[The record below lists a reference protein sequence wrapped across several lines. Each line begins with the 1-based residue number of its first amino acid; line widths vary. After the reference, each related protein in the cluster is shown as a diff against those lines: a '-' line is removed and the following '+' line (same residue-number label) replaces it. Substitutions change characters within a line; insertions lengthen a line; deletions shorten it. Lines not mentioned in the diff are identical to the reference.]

1 MVSIDHSC
9 RNLDKIGKLVERQT
23 QERKKI
29 IVGTRS
35 WRELVR
41 TGEVQRVGNQS
52 SLEKNEGCSGNE
64 IKGAMLDLSVGKW
77 EDTEGH
83 T

>member
-1 MVSIDHSC
+1 MVSIDRSC

-41 TGEVQRVGNQS
+41 MDEVQRVDNQS
-52 SLEKNEGCSGNE
+52 SLEKNERCSGNE